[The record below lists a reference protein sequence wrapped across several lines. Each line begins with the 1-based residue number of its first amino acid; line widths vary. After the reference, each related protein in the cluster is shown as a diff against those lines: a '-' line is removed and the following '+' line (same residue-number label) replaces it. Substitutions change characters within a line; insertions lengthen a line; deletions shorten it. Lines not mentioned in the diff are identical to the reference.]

1 VFAMSLDDLLS
12 RVPFLKLGK
21 PVPRVAVVR
30 LEGVIGGGGPSFS
43 SRLTLITVADR
54 LEAAFKRR
62 GISAVALAIN
72 SPGGSPVQSAQ
83 ITRRI
88 RALAAEHKV
97 PVFAFAEDVAASGG
111 YMLALAAD
119 EIFADAASIVG
130 SIGVVSGGF
139 GFPEAIARLG
149 VERRLYTTGPRKA
162 MLDPFSPE
170 KADDVARL
178 REIQTGIHTYFKDM
192 VRERRGQKLK
202 APEDILFTGDI
213 WTGAEALG
221 LGLIDGIGDLKTVM
235 QERFG
240 KDVKVHLVG
249 ERRGLLR
256 RRLGLAS
263 VGGGVTGWSDAL
275 IDSAERRLAWARFG
289 L

>member
-1 VFAMSLDDLLS
+1 MSLDDLLS

-21 PVPRVAVVR
+21 PAPRVAVVR

-43 SRLTLITVADR
+43 SRLTLASVAGR

-62 GISAVALAIN
+62 GLSAVALAIN

-83 ITRRI
+83 ITRRV
-88 RALAAEHKV
+88 RALAAEHKL

-202 APEDILFTGDI
+202 APEDSLFTGDI

-240 KDVKVHLVG
+240 KDVKLHLVG

-263 VGGGVTGWSDAL
+263 VGGEAGGWPDAL

>member
-1 VFAMSLDDLLS
+1 MSLDDLLS
-12 RVPFLKLGK
+12 RVPFLNLGQ
-21 PVPRVAVVR
+21 PAPRVAVVR

-43 SRLTLITVADR
+43 SRLTLASVADR

-62 GISAVALAIN
+62 GLSAVALAIN

-83 ITRRI
+83 IARRI
-88 RALAAEHKV
+88 RALAAEHKL

-111 YMLALAAD
+111 YMLALGAD

-170 KADDVARL
+170 KAEDVARL
-178 REIQTGIHTYFKDM
+178 REIQTEIHTYFKDM
-192 VRERRGQKLK
+192 VRARRGEKLK
-202 APEDILFTGDI
+202 APEDSLFTGDI
-213 WTGAEALG
+213 WTGCEALG

-240 KDVKVHLVG
+240 KNVKLHLVG

-263 VGGGVTGWSDAL
+263 VGAEVAGWPDAL

>member
-1 VFAMSLDDLLS
+1 MSLDDLLS

-21 PVPRVAVVR
+21 PAPRVAVVR

-213 WTGAEALG
+213 WTGAEAVG